1 MAKVG
6 STGQTYLSSVYMS
19 EEVQGIGKKKSAK
32 ELKGR
37 ERTDSLSMDYIR
49 GGEKEKGKEHNK
61 RKREKRERLAD
72 KIFKKSNMMD
82 RTPPSLKQTGEER
95 KIKKEH

>member
-6 STGQTYLSSVYMS
+6 STGQTCLSSVYMS

-32 ELKGR
+32 ELKER
-37 ERTDSLSMDYIR
+37 ERADSLSMDYIR
-49 GGEKEKGKEHNK
+49 GGEKKKEKEHK
-61 RKREKRERLAD
+61 RKREERERLAD